1 VRRPPNPTH
10 SLTDTFSLSPSFLS
24 LFPRP
29 SRCRRPA
36 RGPSLRRPVD
46 EAAMEAKLR
55 ELRAAMAR
63 EQSAREGVRGVMAA
77 GEGTLW

>member
-1 VRRPPNPTH
+1 
-10 SLTDTFSLSPSFLS
+10 
-24 LFPRP
+24 
-29 SRCRRPA
+29 
-36 RGPSLRRPVD
+36 VD